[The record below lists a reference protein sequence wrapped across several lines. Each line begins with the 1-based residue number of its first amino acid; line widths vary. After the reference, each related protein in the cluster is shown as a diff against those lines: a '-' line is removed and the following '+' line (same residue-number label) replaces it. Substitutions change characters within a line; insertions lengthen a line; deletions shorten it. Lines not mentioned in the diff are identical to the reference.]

1 MRIILTN
8 CKVFGDEKA
17 NKVFIEDGKFANEFA
32 EDKADRVIDLKGAI
46 VTPGLVDMH
55 CHLREPGGEYKE
67 TIATGT
73 ASAAKGGYTSICCMP
88 NTNPTADNAA
98 VISGILKKAK
108 EADNCRV
115 YPIGA
120 ATKGINGDLISE
132 MGLMKEAGIVAVSDD
147 GHPIKNAGIMRKV
160 MEYASDFDLPV
171 LNHCED
177 KSLSEGAMNEG
188 VVSTTIGIRG
198 IPTAAEDIMIAR
210 DIILSEYLDIP
221 VHICHV
227 STKGGV
233 RMIRDA
239 KARGVKVTCETC
251 PHYFTLTDDCCE
263 TYDTNFKMHPPL
275 RTEEHKQ
282 AIIEGIKDGTI
293 DAIATDNAPHHADEK
308 VCEFSVALN
317 GILGFETAFAL
328 GYTYLVKTGE
338 ISLERLIDL
347 MCFGP
352 SKILKL
358 GRGGMNVGDDADL
371 AVFDIDNEFIFEK
384 DKMLSKS
391 RNTPYDGWKL
401 YGETILT
408 VMGGKI
414 TYEKLC

>member
-1 MRIILTN
+1 MKLILKNAKLINEDRLSTI
-8 CKVFGDEKA
+8 
-17 NKVFIEDGKFANEFA
+17 FIAEGKFAAEFA
-32 EDKADRVIDLKGAI
+32 ETEADRVIDLKGAT

-67 TIATGT
+67 TIKTGT
-73 ASAAKGGYTSICCMP
+73 ASAAKGGYTSICPMP
-88 NTNPTADNAA
+88 NTNPVADNAA

-120 ATKGINGDLISE
+120 ATKGIDGELISE

-160 MEYASDFDLPV
+160 LEYSSDFDLPV

-188 VVSTTIGIRG
+188 TVSTTIGIRG
-198 IPTAAEDIMIAR
+198 IPAAAEDIMIAR
-210 DIILSEYLDIP
+210 DIILSEYLNIP

-251 PHYFTLTDDCCE
+251 PHYFTLTDDMCA

-275 RTEEHKQ
+275 RTKDHLE

-338 ISLERLIDL
+338 ITLERLIDL

-352 SKILKL
+352 SGILKL
-358 GRGGMNVGDDADL
+358 GRGGMNIGDDADL
-371 AVFDIDNEFIFEK
+371 AAFDLGNEFVFEK

-391 RNTPYDGWKL
+391 RNTPYDGYKL

>member
-8 CKVFGDEKA
+8 CKVFNDDK
-17 NKVFIEDGKFANEFA
+17 NNRIYIEDGKFANEFS
-32 EDKADRVIDLKGAI
+32 EDKADRVIDLKGAT

-73 ASAAKGGYTSICCMP
+73 ASAAKGGYTSICPMP
-88 NTNPTADNAA
+88 NTNPVADNAA

-120 ATKGINGDLISE
+120 ATKGIDGELISE

-160 MEYASDFDLPV
+160 LEYSSDFDLPV

-198 IPTAAEDIMIAR
+198 IPSAAEDIMIAR

-251 PHYFTLTDDCCE
+251 PHYFTLTDDMCE

-275 RTEEHKQ
+275 RTEDHKL

-328 GYTYLVKTGE
+328 GYTYLVRTGE
-338 ISLERLIDL
+338 ITLEKLIDL
-347 MCFGP
+347 MCYGP
-352 SKILKL
+352 SRILKL

-371 AVFDIDNEFIFEK
+371 AVFDLDNEFVFEK

>member
-32 EDKADRVIDLKGAI
+32 EDKADRVIDLKGAM

-160 MEYASDFDLPV
+160 LEYASDFDLPV

-188 VVSTTIGIRG
+188 TVSTSIGIRG

-210 DIILSEYLDIP
+210 DIILSEYLNIP

-251 PHYFTLTDDCCE
+251 PHYFTLTDDMCA

-275 RTEEHKQ
+275 RTRDHLE

-338 ISLERLIDL
+338 ITLAKLIDL
-347 MCFGP
+347 MCFAP
-352 SKILKL
+352 SNILKL

-371 AVFDIDNEFIFEK
+371 AVFDLDNEFVFEK

-391 RNTPYDGWKL
+391 RNTPYDGYKL

>member
-1 MRIILTN
+1 MKLILKNAKIYNEDIT
-8 CKVFGDEKA
+8 KTIYIA
-17 NKVFIEDGKFANEFA
+17 DGKFAAEFA
-32 EDKADRVIDLKGAI
+32 EDEADRVIDLNNAT

-67 TIATGT
+67 TIKTGT
-73 ASAAKGGYTSICCMP
+73 ASAAKGGYTSICPMP
-88 NTNPTADNAA
+88 NTNPVADNAA
-98 VISGILKKAK
+98 VISGIMKKAR

-120 ATKGINGDLISE
+120 ATKGIDGELISE

-160 MEYASDFDLPV
+160 LEYASDFDLPV

-210 DIILSEYLDIP
+210 DIILSEYLNIP

-251 PHYFTLTDDCCE
+251 PHYFTLTDDMCE

-275 RTEEHKQ
+275 RTKDHVE

-338 ISLERLIDL
+338 ITIERLIDL
-347 MCFGP
+347 MCYGP
-352 SKILKL
+352 SAILKL
-358 GRGGMNVGDDADL
+358 GRGGMNIGDDADL
-371 AVFDIDNEFIFEK
+371 AVFDLDNEFVFEK

-408 VMGGKI
+408 VMGGKV

>member
-8 CKVFGDEKA
+8 CKVYNDEKI
-17 NKVFIEDGKFANEFA
+17 NKIFIEDGKFANEFA
-32 EDKADRVIDLKGAI
+32 EDKADRVIDLKGAT

-73 ASAAKGGYTSICCMP
+73 ASAAKGGYTSICPMP
-88 NTNPTADNAA
+88 NTNPVADNAA
-98 VISGILKKAK
+98 VISGIIKKAK

-120 ATKGINGDLISE
+120 ATKGIDGELISE

-160 MEYASDFDLPV
+160 LEYASDFDLPV

-188 VVSTTIGIRG
+188 TVSTSIGIRG

-210 DIILSEYLDIP
+210 DIILSEYLNIP

-251 PHYFTLTDDCCE
+251 PHYFTLTDDMCT

-275 RTEEHKQ
+275 RTRDHLE

-338 ISLERLIDL
+338 ITLAKLIDL
-347 MCFGP
+347 MCFAP
-352 SKILKL
+352 SNILKL
-358 GRGGMNVGDDADL
+358 GRGGMNIGDDADL
-371 AVFDIDNEFIFEK
+371 AVFDLDNEFVFEK

-391 RNTPYDGWKL
+391 RNTPYDGYKL

>member
-8 CKVFGDEKA
+8 CKVYNDDKS
-17 NKVFIEDGKFANEFA
+17 NKIFIEDGKFANEFA
-32 EDKADRVIDLKGAI
+32 EDKAERVIDLKGAT

-73 ASAAKGGYTSICCMP
+73 ASAAKGGYTSICPMP
-88 NTNPTADNAA
+88 NTNPVADNAA
-98 VISGILKKAK
+98 VISGIIKKAK

-120 ATKGINGDLISE
+120 ATKGIDGELISE

-160 MEYASDFDLPV
+160 LEYASDFDLPV

-188 VVSTTIGIRG
+188 TVSTSIGIRG

-210 DIILSEYLDIP
+210 DIILSEYLNIP

-251 PHYFTLTDDCCE
+251 PHYFTLTDDMCA

-275 RTEEHKQ
+275 RTRDHLD

-338 ISLERLIDL
+338 ITLAKLIDL
-347 MCFGP
+347 MCFAP
-352 SKILKL
+352 SNILKL
-358 GRGGMNVGDDADL
+358 GRGGMNIGDDADL
-371 AVFDIDNEFIFEK
+371 AVFDLDNEFVFEK

-391 RNTPYDGWKL
+391 RNTPYDGYKL

>member
-8 CKVFGDEKA
+8 CKVFGNDKA
-17 NKVFIEDGKFANEFA
+17 DKVFIEDGKFANEFA
-32 EDKADRVIDLKGAI
+32 EDKADRVIDLKGAM

-88 NTNPTADNAA
+88 NTNPVADNAA

-120 ATKGINGDLISE
+120 ATKGIDGEQISE

-160 MEYASDFDLPV
+160 LEYSSDFDLPV

-188 VVSTTIGIRG
+188 DVSTSIGIRG
-198 IPTAAEDIMIAR
+198 IPTASEDIMIAR
-210 DIILSEYLDIP
+210 DIILSEYLNIP

-251 PHYFTLTDDCCE
+251 PHYFTLTDDMCVN
-263 TYDTNFKMHPPL
+263 YDTNFKMHPPL

-282 AIIEGIKDGTI
+282 AIIEGLKDGTI

-338 ISLERLIDL
+338 ITLEKLIDL
-347 MCFGP
+347 MCYGP

-371 AVFDIDNEFIFEK
+371 AVFDLDHEFTFEK

-391 RNTPYDGWKL
+391 INTPYDGWKL

-408 VMGGKI
+408 IMGGKV

>member
-8 CKVFGDEKA
+8 CKVYNDAAKT
-17 NKVFIEDGKFANEFA
+17 KIYIEDGKFSNVFA
-32 EDKADRVIDLKGAI
+32 EDQADKIIDLKGAT

-73 ASAAKGGYTSICCMP
+73 ASAAKGGYTSICPMP
-88 NTNPTADNAA
+88 NTNPVADNAA

-120 ATKGINGDLISE
+120 ATKGIDGELISE

-160 MEYASDFDLPV
+160 LEYASDFDLPV

-188 VVSTTIGIRG
+188 VTSTTIGIRG

-251 PHYFTLTDDCCE
+251 PHYFTLTDDMCE

-275 RTEEHKQ
+275 RTRDHVD

-338 ISLERLIDL
+338 ITLEKLIDL

-371 AVFDIDNEFIFEK
+371 AAFDLDNEFVFDKE
-384 DKMLSKS
+384 KMLSKS

-408 VMGGKI
+408 MMGGKV
-414 TYEKLC
+414 TYDKLC

>member
-1 MRIILTN
+1 MRIVLKN
-8 CKVFGDEKA
+8 CKVFGNDKA
-17 NKVFIEDGKFANEFA
+17 DKVFIEDGKIANEFA
-32 EDKADRVIDLKGAI
+32 EDVADRVIDLKGAT

-88 NTNPTADNAA
+88 NTNPVADNAA
-98 VISGILKKAK
+98 VISGIIKKAA

-120 ATKGINGDLISE
+120 ATKGINGEQISE
-132 MGLMKEAGIVAVSDD
+132 MGLMKEAGICAVSDD

-160 MEYASDFDLPV
+160 MEYASDFDIPV

-177 KSLSEGAMNEG
+177 DSLSEGAMNEG
-188 VVSTTIGIRG
+188 AISTTIGIRG
-198 IPTAAEDIMIAR
+198 IPTAAEDIMISR

-233 RMIRDA
+233 RMIREA
-239 KARGVKVTCETC
+239 KARGVKVTAETC
-251 PHYFTLTDDCCE
+251 PHYFTLTDDMCE
-263 TYDTNFKMHPPL
+263 NYDTNYKMHPPL
-275 RTEEHKQ
+275 RTEEHKL
-282 AIIEGIKDGTI
+282 AIIEGLKDGTI

-338 ISLERLIDL
+338 ITLERLIDL
-347 MCFGP
+347 MCYGP
-352 SKILKL
+352 SGILKL

-371 AVFDIDNEFIFEK
+371 AVFDLDNEFVFEK

-401 YGETILT
+401 YGETLLT
-408 VMGGKI
+408 IMGGKI

>member
-17 NKVFIEDGKFANEFA
+17 NKVFIEDSKFANEFA
-32 EDKADRVIDLKGAI
+32 EDKADRVIDLKGAM

-171 LNHCED
+171 LDHCED

>member
-1 MRIILTN
+1 MRIILKN
-8 CKVFGDEKA
+8 AKLY
-17 NKVFIEDGKFANEFA
+17 NKDGLTAIYIEDGKFANEFA
-32 EDKADRVIDLKGAI
+32 EDKADRVIDLNGAT

-73 ASAAKGGYTSICCMP
+73 ASAAKGGYTSICPMP
-88 NTNPTADNAA
+88 NTNPVADNAA
-98 VISGILKKAK
+98 VISGILKKAR
-108 EADNCRV
+108 EADKCRV

-160 MEYASDFDLPV
+160 LEYSSDFDLPV

-177 KSLSEGAMNEG
+177 KDLSEGAMNEG
-188 VVSTTIGIRG
+188 IVSTSIGIRG
-198 IPTAAEDIMIAR
+198 IPAAAEDIMIAR

-233 RMIRDA
+233 RMIREA

-251 PHYFTLTDDCCE
+251 PHYFTLTDDMCAD
-263 TYDTNFKMHPPL
+263 YDTNFKMHPPL

-282 AIIEGIKDGTI
+282 AIIEGIMDGTI

-328 GYTYLVKTGE
+328 GYTYLVKKGE
-338 ISLERLIDL
+338 ITLEKLIDL

-352 SKILKL
+352 SRILKL
-358 GRGGMNVGDDADL
+358 GRGGMNIGDDADL
-371 AVFDIDNEFIFEK
+371 AVFDLDNEFVFEK

-408 VMGGKI
+408 IMGGKV

>member
-1 MRIILTN
+1 MRIILKN
-8 CKVFGDEKA
+8 CKVYNDEKI
-17 NKVFIEDGKFANEFA
+17 NKIFIEDGKFASEFA
-32 EDKADRVIDLKGAI
+32 EDKADRVIDLKGAT

-73 ASAAKGGYTSICCMP
+73 ASAAKGGYTSICPMP
-88 NTNPTADNAA
+88 NTNPVADNAA
-98 VISGILKKAK
+98 VISGIIKKAK

-120 ATKGINGDLISE
+120 ATKGIDGELISE

-160 MEYASDFDLPV
+160 LEYASDFDLPV

-188 VVSTTIGIRG
+188 TVSTSIGIRG

-210 DIILSEYLDIP
+210 DIILSEYLNIP

-251 PHYFTLTDDCCE
+251 PHYFTLTDDMCA

-275 RTEEHKQ
+275 RTREHLE

-338 ISLERLIDL
+338 ITLAKLIDL
-347 MCFGP
+347 MCFAP
-352 SKILKL
+352 SNILKL

-371 AVFDIDNEFIFEK
+371 AVFDLDNEFVFEK

-391 RNTPYDGWKL
+391 RNTPYDGYKL

>member
-8 CKVFGDEKA
+8 CKVYNDEKI
-17 NKVFIEDGKFANEFA
+17 NKIFIEDGKFANEFA
-32 EDKADRVIDLKGAI
+32 EDKADRVIDLKGAT

-73 ASAAKGGYTSICCMP
+73 ASAAKGGYTSICPMP
-88 NTNPTADNAA
+88 NTNPVADNAA

-120 ATKGINGDLISE
+120 ATKGIDGELISE

-160 MEYASDFDLPV
+160 LEYASDFDLPV

-188 VVSTTIGIRG
+188 DVSTSIGIRG

-233 RMIRDA
+233 RMIREA

-251 PHYFTLTDDCCE
+251 PHYFTMTDDLCE
-263 TYDTNFKMHPPL
+263 NYDTNFKMHPPL
-275 RTEEHKQ
+275 RTRDHVD

-293 DAIATDNAPHHADEK
+293 DAIATDHAPHHSDEK
-308 VCEFSVALN
+308 DCEFSVALN
-317 GILGFETAFAL
+317 GILGFESAFAL
-328 GYTYLVKTGE
+328 GYTYLVKKGVIT
-338 ISLERLIDL
+338 LDRLVEL
-347 MCFGP
+347 MCYAP
-352 SKILKL
+352 SRILKL
-358 GRGGMNVGDDADL
+358 GRGGMEEGDDADL
-371 AVFDIDNEFIFEK
+371 AVFDLDNEFIFDKE
-384 DKMLSKS
+384 KMLSKS
-391 RNTPYDGWKL
+391 RNTPYGGWKL
-401 YGETILT
+401 YGETLLT
-408 VMGGKI
+408 LMGGKK
-414 TYEKLC
+414 TYEKLQ

>member
-1 MRIILTN
+1 MRIILKN
-8 CKVFGDEKA
+8 CKVYNDPER
-17 NKVFIEDGKFANEFA
+17 NTIFIADGKFASEFA
-32 EDKADRVIDLKGAI
+32 EDKADRVIDLKGAT

-73 ASAAKGGYTSICCMP
+73 ASAAKGGYTSICPMP
-88 NTNPTADNAA
+88 NTNPVADNAA

-108 EADNCRV
+108 EADKCRV

-160 MEYASDFDLPV
+160 MEYSSDFDLPV

-177 KSLSEGAMNEG
+177 KDLSEGAMNEG
-188 VVSTTIGIRG
+188 IVSTSIGIRG
-198 IPTAAEDIMIAR
+198 IPAAAEDIMIAR

-233 RMIRDA
+233 RMIREA

-251 PHYFTLTDDCCE
+251 PHYFTLTDDMCSD
-263 TYDTNFKMHPPL
+263 YDTNFKMHPPL

-328 GYTYLVKTGE
+328 GYTYLVKKGE
-338 ISLERLIDL
+338 ITLEKLIDL

-352 SKILKL
+352 SGILKL
-358 GRGGMNVGDDADL
+358 GRGGMNIGDDADL
-371 AVFDIDNEFIFEK
+371 AVFDLDNEFVFEK

-408 VMGGKI
+408 IMGGKV

>member
-1 MRIILTN
+1 MKLILKNAKIYNEDTT
-8 CKVFGDEKA
+8 KTIYIA
-17 NKVFIEDGKFANEFA
+17 DGKFAAEFA
-32 EDKADRVIDLKGAI
+32 ESEADRVIDLNNAT

-73 ASAAKGGYTSICCMP
+73 ASAAKGGYTSICPMP
-88 NTNPTADNAA
+88 NTNPVADNAA
-98 VISGILKKAK
+98 VISGIMKKAR

-120 ATKGINGDLISE
+120 ATKGIDGELISE

-160 MEYASDFDLPV
+160 LEYASDFDLPV

-210 DIILSEYLDIP
+210 DIILSEYLNIP

-251 PHYFTLTDDCCE
+251 PHYFTLTDDMCE

-275 RTEEHKQ
+275 RTKDHVE

-338 ISLERLIDL
+338 ITIERLIDL
-347 MCFGP
+347 MCYGP
-352 SKILKL
+352 SAILKL
-358 GRGGMNVGDDADL
+358 GRGGMNIGDDADL
-371 AVFDIDNEFIFEK
+371 AVFDLDNEFVFEK

-408 VMGGKI
+408 VMGGKV

>member
-8 CKVFGDEKA
+8 CKVYNDAAKT
-17 NKVFIEDGKFANEFA
+17 KIYIEDGKFANEFA
-32 EDKADRVIDLKGAI
+32 EDKADKIIDLKGAT

-73 ASAAKGGYTSICCMP
+73 ASAAKGGYTSICPMP
-88 NTNPTADNAA
+88 NTNPVADNAA

-120 ATKGINGDLISE
+120 ATKGIDGELISE

-160 MEYASDFDLPV
+160 LEYASDFDLPV

-188 VVSTTIGIRG
+188 VTSTTIGIRG

-251 PHYFTLTDDCCE
+251 PHYFTLTDDMCE

-338 ISLERLIDL
+338 ITLEKLIDL

-371 AVFDIDNEFIFEK
+371 AAFDLDNEFVFDKE
-384 DKMLSKS
+384 KMLSKS

-408 VMGGKI
+408 MMGGKV
-414 TYEKLC
+414 TYDKLC

>member
-1 MRIILTN
+1 MKIILTN
-8 CKVFGDEKA
+8 LKVYNDSKIS
-17 NKVFIEDGKFANEFA
+17 KIFIEDGKFAVEFP
-32 EDKADRVIDLKGAI
+32 EDKADRVIDLKGAT

-73 ASAAKGGYTSICCMP
+73 ASAAKGGYTSICPMP
-88 NTNPTADNAA
+88 NTNPVADNAA
-98 VISGILKKAK
+98 VISGILKKAR

-120 ATKGINGDLISE
+120 ATKGIDGELISE

-188 VVSTTIGIRG
+188 VISTTIGIRG
-198 IPTAAEDIMIAR
+198 IPAAAEDIMIAR

-251 PHYFTLTDDCCE
+251 PHYFTLTDDMCE
-263 TYDTNFKMHPPL
+263 NYDTNFKMHPPL
-275 RTEEHKQ
+275 RTEDHKQ

-338 ISLERLIDL
+338 ITLERLIDL
-347 MCFGP
+347 MCYGP
-352 SKILKL
+352 SGILKL
-358 GRGGMNVGDDADL
+358 GRGGMNIGDDADL
-371 AVFDIDNEFIFEK
+371 AAFDLGNEFVFEK

-408 VMGGKI
+408 VMGGKV

>member
-8 CKVFGDEKA
+8 CKVYNDEKI
-17 NKVFIEDGKFANEFA
+17 NKIYIEDGKFANEFA
-32 EDKADRVIDLKGAI
+32 EDKADRVIDLKGAT

-67 TIATGT
+67 TIKTGT
-73 ASAAKGGYTSICCMP
+73 ASAAKGGYTSICPMP
-88 NTNPTADNAA
+88 NTNPVADNAA
-98 VISGILKKAK
+98 VINGILKKAK

-120 ATKGINGDLISE
+120 ATKGIDGELISE

-251 PHYFTLTDDCCE
+251 PHYFTLTDDMCE
-263 TYDTNFKMHPPL
+263 NYDTYFKMHPPL
-275 RTEEHKQ
+275 RTKEHVE

-308 VCEFSVALN
+308 VCEFSVAMN

-338 ISLERLIDL
+338 ITLTKLIEL
-347 MCFGP
+347 MCFAP
-352 SKILKL
+352 SDILKL

-371 AVFDIDNEFIFEK
+371 AVFDLDNEFVFDKE
-384 DKMLSKS
+384 KMLSKS

-408 VMGGKI
+408 IMGGKV

>member
-8 CKVFGDEKA
+8 CKVFGNDKA
-17 NKVFIEDGKFANEFA
+17 DKVYIEDGKFANEFA
-32 EDKADRVIDLKGAI
+32 EDKADRVIDLKGAT

-88 NTNPTADNAA
+88 NTNPVADNAA

-120 ATKGINGDLISE
+120 ATKGIDGEQISE

-160 MEYASDFDLPV
+160 LEYSSDFNLPV

-188 VVSTTIGIRG
+188 DVSTSIGIRG
-198 IPTAAEDIMIAR
+198 IPTASEDIMIAR
-210 DIILSEYLDIP
+210 DIILSEYLNIP

-233 RMIRDA
+233 RMIREA
-239 KARGVKVTCETC
+239 KSRGVKVTCETC
-251 PHYFTLTDDCCE
+251 PHYFTLTDDMCIN
-263 TYDTNFKMHPPL
+263 YDTNFKMHPPL

-328 GYTYLVKTGE
+328 GYTYLVKTRE
-338 ISLERLIDL
+338 ITLEKLIDL
-347 MCFGP
+347 MCYGP

-358 GRGGMNVGDDADL
+358 GRGGMNIGDDADL
-371 AVFDIDNEFIFEK
+371 AVFDLDHEFTFEK

-408 VMGGKI
+408 IMGGKV
-414 TYEKLC
+414 TYEKLR

>member
-8 CKVFGDEKA
+8 CKVYNDSTKT
-17 NKVFIEDGKFANEFA
+17 KIFIEDGKFANEFA
-32 EDKADRVIDLKGAI
+32 EDKADKVIDLKGAT

-67 TIATGT
+67 TIKTGT
-73 ASAAKGGYTSICCMP
+73 ASAAKGGYTSICPMP
-88 NTNPTADNAA
+88 NTNPVADNAA

-120 ATKGINGDLISE
+120 ATKGIDGELISE

-160 MEYASDFDLPV
+160 MEYSSDFDLPV

-188 VVSTTIGIRG
+188 VTSTTIGIRG

-251 PHYFTLTDDCCE
+251 PHYFTLTDDMCE

-275 RTEEHKQ
+275 RTRDHVD

-338 ISLERLIDL
+338 ITLEKLIDL
-347 MCFGP
+347 MSLAP

-358 GRGGMNVGDDADL
+358 GRGTMNVGDDADL
-371 AVFDIDNEFIFEK
+371 AAFDLDNEFVFDKE
-384 DKMLSKS
+384 KMLSKS

-408 VMGGKI
+408 MMGGKV
-414 TYEKLC
+414 TYDKLC

>member
-8 CKVFGDEKA
+8 CKVYNDEKI
-17 NKVFIEDGKFANEFA
+17 NKIYIEDGKFANEFA
-32 EDKADRVIDLKGAI
+32 EDKADRVIDLKGAM

-73 ASAAKGGYTSICCMP
+73 ASAAKGGYTSICPMP
-88 NTNPTADNAA
+88 NTNPVADNAA

-120 ATKGINGDLISE
+120 ATKGIDGELISE

-160 MEYASDFDLPV
+160 LEYASDFDLPV

-198 IPTAAEDIMIAR
+198 IPSAAEDIMIAR

-251 PHYFTLTDDCCE
+251 PHYFTLTDDMCE

-275 RTEEHKQ
+275 RTKDHLE

-338 ISLERLIDL
+338 ISLAKLIDL
-347 MCFGP
+347 MCIAP
-352 SKILKL
+352 SNILKL
-358 GRGGMNVGDDADL
+358 GRGGLNVGDDADL
-371 AVFDIDNEFIFEK
+371 AVFDLDNEFVFDKE
-384 DKMLSKS
+384 KMLSKS

-401 YGETILT
+401 YGETLLT
-408 VMGGKI
+408 IMGGKV

>member
-8 CKVFGDEKA
+8 AKVYNDGKTT
-17 NKVFIEDGKFANEFA
+17 KIYIEDGKFAKEFP
-32 EDKADRVIDLKGAI
+32 EDKADRVIDLKGAT

-73 ASAAKGGYTSICCMP
+73 ASAAKGGYTSICPMP
-88 NTNPTADNAA
+88 NTNPVADNAA
-98 VISGILKKAK
+98 VISGIVKKAK
-108 EADNCRV
+108 EADKCRV

-120 ATKGINGDLISE
+120 ATKGIDGELISE

-160 MEYASDFDLPV
+160 LEYASDFDLPV

-177 KSLSEGAMNEG
+177 KDLSEGAMNEG

-198 IPTAAEDIMIAR
+198 IPAAAEDIMIAR

-251 PHYFTLTDDCCE
+251 PHYFTLTDDMCE

-275 RTEEHKQ
+275 RTEDHRL

-328 GYTYLVKTGE
+328 GYTYLVKKGE
-338 ISLERLIDL
+338 ITLERLIDL

-371 AVFDIDNEFIFEK
+371 AVFDLDNEFVFEK

-408 VMGGKI
+408 VMGGKV

>member
-8 CKVFGDEKA
+8 CKVFGNDKA
-17 NKVFIEDGKFANEFA
+17 DKVYIEDGKFANEFA
-32 EDKADRVIDLKGAI
+32 EDKADRVIDLKGAT

-73 ASAAKGGYTSICCMP
+73 ASAAKGGYISICCMP
-88 NTNPTADNAA
+88 NTNPVADNAA

-120 ATKGINGDLISE
+120 ATKGIDGEQISE

-160 MEYASDFDLPV
+160 LEYSSDFNLPV

-188 VVSTTIGIRG
+188 DVSTSIGIRG
-198 IPTAAEDIMIAR
+198 IPTASEDIMIAR
-210 DIILSEYLDIP
+210 DIILSEYLNIP

-233 RMIRDA
+233 RMIREA
-239 KARGVKVTCETC
+239 KSRGVKVTCETC
-251 PHYFTLTDDCCE
+251 PHYFTLTDDMCVN
-263 TYDTNFKMHPPL
+263 YDTNFKMHPPL

-338 ISLERLIDL
+338 ITLEKLIDL
-347 MCFGP
+347 MCYGP

-371 AVFDIDNEFIFEK
+371 AVFDLDHEFTFEK

-408 VMGGKI
+408 IMGGKV
-414 TYEKLC
+414 TYEKLR

>member
-8 CKVFGDEKA
+8 CKVYNDEKI
-17 NKVFIEDGKFANEFA
+17 NKIYIEDGKFANEFA
-32 EDKADRVIDLKGAI
+32 EDKADRVIDLKGAT

-67 TIATGT
+67 TIKTGT
-73 ASAAKGGYTSICCMP
+73 ASAAKGGYTSICPMP
-88 NTNPTADNAA
+88 NTNPVADNAA
-98 VISGILKKAK
+98 VINGILKKAK

-120 ATKGINGDLISE
+120 ATKGIDGELISE

-227 STKGGV
+227 SIKGGV

-251 PHYFTLTDDCCE
+251 PHYFTLTDDMCE
-263 TYDTNFKMHPPL
+263 NYDTNFKMHPPL
-275 RTEEHKQ
+275 RTKEHVE

-338 ISLERLIDL
+338 ITLAKLIEL
-347 MCFGP
+347 MCFAP
-352 SKILKL
+352 SDILKL

-371 AVFDIDNEFIFEK
+371 AVFDLDNEFVFDKE
-384 DKMLSKS
+384 KMLSKS

-408 VMGGKI
+408 IMGGKV

>member
-8 CKVFGDEKA
+8 CKVYNDEKI
-17 NKVFIEDGKFANEFA
+17 NKIYIEDGKFANEFA
-32 EDKADRVIDLKGAI
+32 EDKADRVIDLKGAM

-73 ASAAKGGYTSICCMP
+73 ASAAKGGYTSICPMP
-88 NTNPTADNAA
+88 NTNPVADNAA

-120 ATKGINGDLISE
+120 ATKGIDGELISE

-160 MEYASDFDLPV
+160 LEYASDFDLPV

-239 KARGVKVTCETC
+239 KSRGVKVTCETC
-251 PHYFTLTDDCCE
+251 PHYFTLTDDMCE

-275 RTEEHKQ
+275 RTKEHLE

-338 ISLERLIDL
+338 IDLAKLIDL
-347 MCFGP
+347 MCIAP
-352 SKILKL
+352 SNILKL
-358 GRGGMNVGDDADL
+358 GRGGLNVGDDADL
-371 AVFDIDNEFIFEK
+371 AVFDLDNEFVFDKE
-384 DKMLSKS
+384 KMLSKS

-408 VMGGKI
+408 IMGGKV

>member
-1 MRIILTN
+1 MRIILKN
-8 CKVFGDEKA
+8 AKLY
-17 NKVFIEDGKFANEFA
+17 NKDGLTAIYIEDGKFANEFA
-32 EDKADRVIDLKGAI
+32 EDKADRVIDLNGAT

-73 ASAAKGGYTSICCMP
+73 ASAAKGGYTSICPMP
-88 NTNPTADNAA
+88 NTNPVADNAA
-98 VISGILKKAK
+98 VISGILKKAR
-108 EADNCRV
+108 EADKCRV

-160 MEYASDFDLPV
+160 LEYSSDFDLPV

-177 KSLSEGAMNEG
+177 KDLSEGAMNEG
-188 VVSTTIGIRG
+188 VVSTSIGIRG

-233 RMIRDA
+233 RMIREA

-251 PHYFTLTDDCCE
+251 PHYFTLTDDMCAD
-263 TYDTNFKMHPPL
+263 YDTNFKMHPPL

-293 DAIATDNAPHHADEK
+293 DAIATDNAPHHTDEK

-328 GYTYLVKTGE
+328 GYTYLVKKGE
-338 ISLERLIDL
+338 ITLEKLIDL

-352 SKILKL
+352 SRILKL
-358 GRGGMNVGDDADL
+358 GRGGMNIGDDADL
-371 AVFDIDNEFIFEK
+371 AVFDLDNEFVFEK

-408 VMGGKI
+408 IMGGKV